1 MADARHVGGGPHDEV
16 AAEGEAEGGRA
27 VEVEVVQDGG
37 RWEFPTRLQRHARQ
51 GGVSLSGSV
60 EGNDVEGAAG
70 EVLGEAH
77 DLLRVSVEAVHH
89 DEGGRRVGE
98 AGTIV
103 RIGLPPDRRQ

>member
-1 MADARHVGGGPHDEV
+1 MADARHVGGGPHDQV
-16 AAEGEAEGGRA
+16 SAEGEAEGGRA

-37 RWEFPTRLQRHARQ
+37 RRTLPLGLERHACQ

-70 EVLGEAH
+70 EVLGEPH
-77 DLLRVSVEAVHH
+77 DLLRIPVEAVHH

-98 AGTIV
+98 SGTIV
-103 RIGLPPDRRQ
+103 RIGLPVDRRQ